1 MIHRYP
7 KMVTVKLEIPNDVAD
22 LAREVAA
29 TTHRRVEDVLVE
41 WLGRASSDVPVDNLS
56 NEQVLVLANMQMDEN
71 EQEELNHLLDLNREG
86 LLNVGT
92 QARFD
97 ELMDSYRRGLVRKS
111 EALRVAVQR
120 GLRPPLG

>member
-1 MIHRYP
+1 
-7 KMVTVKLEIPNDVAD
+7 MVTVKLEIPNDVAD

-41 WLGRASSDVPVDNLS
+41 WLGRASSDVPVDDLS
-56 NEQVLVLANMQMDEN
+56 NEQVLALANMQMGEN
-71 EQEELNHLLDLNREG
+71 EQEELHHLLDLNREG
-86 LLNVGT
+86 LLDAGT
-92 QARFD
+92 QTRFD

-120 GLRPPLG
+120 GLRPPLGS